1 MKVITVKQPFASLIA
16 EGYKEYEFR
25 TWKSSYRGELY
36 IHAGLGIDKEAMKRF
51 DYLNLEYPQGM
62 IIAKC
67 NMVDCVEIDEKM
79 KKILKEKDPIVY
91 RGAIKKGI
99 NEKKDYGF
107 HLENV
112 KKINPIPAKGKLSF
126 WEYTEK

>member
-36 IHAGLGIDKEAMKRF
+36 IHAGLGVDKKAMERF
-51 DYLNLEYPQGM
+51 KYLNLDYPKGE

-67 NMVDCVEIDEKM
+67 NMTDCVVIDDNM

-91 RGAIKKGI
+91 HGAIK
-99 NEKKDYGF
+99 EKEKQEYGF
-107 HLENV
+107 KLENV
-112 KKINPIPAKGKLSF
+112 EKIKPIPAKGKLSF
-126 WEYTEK
+126 WEYKK